1 MLSYACW
8 IVYGAFAYALKAQG
22 SNLII
27 NLFFGTLVNAAYAVA
42 NQIEGFIMSFS
53 RSLNSAA
60 IPQITK
66 NVSGGDT
73 TRSLTLASYI
83 SKYTFILMAL
93 AAFPVLLEMDFLL
106 GLWLKEVPVGAT
118 TFCRLMVLG
127 GLIDCLGEG
136 ISPLVNATGKIKN
149 YVFVIHT
156 VMLCGLPVA
165 FVCYKIGCPPY
176 TITIVFCAI
185 SLICSGLK
193 IYLLHRILRFDI
205 MLFLRTSYVRIFAM
219 AIPLA
224 IYYYFYNT
232 DGMDIKYHIIYGV
245 LSELFLLF
253 VIAVLGTDKNE
264 RNKILGYVNARLKRK

>member
-1 MLSYACW
+1 MLSSACW

-93 AAFPVLLEMDFLL
+93 VAFPVLLEMDFLL

-165 FVCYKIGCPPY
+165 FVCYEMGCPPY

-205 MLFLRTSYVRIFAM
+205 MLFLRTSYVKIFAM
-219 AIPLA
+219 TIPLA

-232 DGMDIKYHIIYGV
+232 DGMDVKYHIIYGF

-264 RNKILGYVNARLKRK
+264 RNKILRFVNARLKRK